1 MYIYIIISYHII
13 NIHGH
18 IIYQKLHLSNGWYQ
32 CKNRST
38 NINIYVKRLTIKKLL
53 LQGFLLNLNCFFM
66 INVFFCNN
74 IRKDYCIDFSWIEW
88 CLFACICLIVY
99 YVRSVKGYQLSFI
112 KNLVSKWKSQHLKK
126 KSDFH
131 IW

>member
-1 MYIYIIISYHII
+1 MHTLTIFTVNTYLSHCALIIYRIYIQILSIHICIYIYIYVIISYHII

-38 NINIYVKRLTIKKLL
+38 NINIYVKRLTIKKLF

-74 IRKDYCIDFSWIEW
+74 IRKDYCIDFSWIE
-88 CLFACICLIVY
+88 
-99 YVRSVKGYQLSFI
+99 
-112 KNLVSKWKSQHLKK
+112 
-126 KSDFH
+126 
-131 IW
+131 